1 MENDQIDNF
10 KIILEIKRYSNQ
22 TIASYISHLKM
33 VYVFF
38 NNKSFQFI
46 KDKDLFDYIYNL
58 VNTKKISASTQRQV
72 VGSLKLFYKEIYNR
86 EIPFHYL
93 KVSQREN
100 RIPVVLSKNEVKL
113 IIDSAYN
120 IKHKAILAL
129 LYGSG
134 LRIGEL
140 LNLKIKDIDSH
151 RMTVYIQQAKGKKD
165 RYSVLSPQVLELLRA
180 YFKKYAPKEY
190 LFEGQ
195 NGGKYTAGSS
205 AKVFKQVLLR
215 SRIKKRA
222 TLHTLR
228 HSFATHL
235 LEDGIG
241 IAHIQ
246 KLLGHN
252 SIKTTLIYTH
262 IANDSLLSIKSPFE
276 TL

>member
-205 AKVFKQVLLR
+205 AKVFKQVLLK

-252 SIKTTLIYTH
+252 SIKTT
-262 IANDSLLSIKSPFE
+262 
-276 TL
+276 